1 MTSPQ
6 NIKSRHISYLSL
18 VVVVSLG
25 LYCRATNLSWGI
37 PDLHH
42 FMASLYPDEPNL
54 VQQIRGMLAS
64 PLDNAP
70 FTYPP
75 LQAQIGMALAWV
87 LGITTTSSL
96 YLVARW
102 ISVAAAVATIVTT
115 YFIGRY
121 WSDRIAIIA
130 SAFLAVAMTSVREA
144 HWANPESLAGLLI
157 TLALFLMYKK
167 HAELSTARAVVM
179 SIVLA
184 LAVCAKYQGVFFL
197 HLPVIALST
206 FLFGKY
212 SLHGKSF
219 YKLALCYGVILV
231 VVGILLVPYVINN
244 KESFESSS
252 NYLREWISSSNG
264 LYGTFPKAVEQ
275 PHYATMILPVALGYP
290 MYVLALGGIV
300 VSLLSRHK
308 PALLLLFGI
317 FPYWI
322 ALELIDYRPIRFSVS
337 LLPALCIFAAFVI
350 DRALSSQKRSL
361 SIVGKFLFAATLIYS
376 FAYSFAFINAFNP
389 EKDVRLSIENWIQE
403 THPNREQI
411 SMLAH
416 NLSSNSLGF
425 IKFTTIEHFNGESYD
440 FSEQQPDMIVVPKV
454 FLEVLR
460 QCLDLQRR
468 GYVYTDADWWPI
480 EKPTAETLDLAE
492 DLIEQR
498 TYKIARVFKN
508 EAEFGGHKFRDDV
521 LKFDYFWVTNLELLV
536 FHKRRTEL

>member
-184 LAVCAKYQGVFFL
+184 LAICAKYHGVFFL

>member
-184 LAVCAKYQGVFFL
+184 LAICAKYHGVFFL

-322 ALELIDYRPIRFSVS
+322 ALELIHYRPIRFSVS

-376 FAYSFAFINAFNP
+376 FAYSFAFINAFNH

>member
-1 MTSPQ
+1 M
-6 NIKSRHISYLSL
+6 
-18 VVVVSLG
+18 
-25 LYCRATNLSWGI
+25 
-37 PDLHH
+37 HH
-42 FMASLYPDEPNL
+42 FMGSLYPDEPNL
-54 VQQIRGMLAS
+54 VQQIRGMLAN

-87 LGITTTSSL
+87 LGISTTSSL
-96 YLVARW
+96 YFVARW
-102 ISVAAAVATIVTT
+102 ISVAASVATIVTT
-115 YFIGRY
+115 YCIGRY
-121 WSDRIAIIA
+121 WSNRIAIIA
-130 SAFLAVAMTSVREA
+130 SAFLAVTMTSVREA
-144 HWANPESLAGLLI
+144 HWANPESLAALLI
-157 TLALFLMYKK
+157 TVALFLMYKK
-167 HAELSTARAVVM
+167 YSEVSTARAVVM
-179 SIVLA
+179 SVVIA
-184 LAVCAKYQGVFFL
+184 LAICAKYHGVFFL
-197 HLPVIALST
+197 HLPAIALGT
-206 FLFGKY
+206 FWFGR
-212 SLHGKSF
+212 HPFPGKSF
-219 YKLALCYGVILV
+219 YKLAACYGVILV

-275 PHYATMILPVALGYP
+275 PHYATLILPVALGYP
-290 MYVLALGGIV
+290 IYVLALGGIIM
-300 VSLLSRHK
+300 SLLSRHK

-322 ALELIDYRPIRFSVS
+322 ALELLHYRPIRFSVS
-337 LLPALCIFAAFVI
+337 LLPALCIFAALVI
-350 DRALSSQKRSL
+350 DRALSSEKRSL
-361 SIVGKFLFAATLIYS
+361 CIVGKLLFAATLIYS
-376 FAYSFAFINAFNP
+376 FGYSFAFINAFNP
-389 EKDVRLSIENWIQE
+389 EKDVRLSFENWIQE

-425 IKFTTIEHFNGESYD
+425 IRFTTIEHFNGESYD
-440 FSEQQPDMIVVPKV
+440 FSERQPETIVVPKV

-460 QCLDLQRR
+460 QCLDLRRR

-480 EKPTAETLDLAE
+480 QRPTPETLDLAE
-492 DLIEQR
+492 NLMEER
-498 TYKIARVFKN
+498 TYEIARVFKN

>member
-6 NIKSRHISYLSL
+6 NSKSRYISYLSL

-54 VQQIRGMLAS
+54 VQQIRGMLAN

-87 LGITTTSSL
+87 LGMTTTSSL

-102 ISVAAAVATIVTT
+102 ISVAASVATIVTT

-130 SAFLAVAMTSVREA
+130 SAFLAVTMTSVREA
-144 HWANPESLAGLLI
+144 HWANPESLSALLI
-157 TLALFLMYKK
+157 TLALFLTFKK
-167 HAELSTARAVVM
+167 DGEVSTARAVVM
-179 SIVLA
+179 SVVLA
-184 LAVCAKYQGVFFL
+184 LAICAKYHGVFFL
-197 HLPVIALST
+197 HLPAIALST

-219 YKLALCYGVILV
+219 YKLASCYGVILA

-244 KESFESSS
+244 KESFELSS

-264 LYGTFPKAVEQ
+264 LYGTFPKAVDQ

-290 MYVLALGGIV
+290 IYVLALGGIIM
-300 VSLLSRHK
+300 SLLSRHK

-322 ALELIDYRPIRFSVS
+322 ALELIHYRPIRFSVS
-337 LLPALCIFAAFVI
+337 LLPALCIFAALVI
-350 DRALSSQKRSL
+350 DRALSSEKRSL
-361 SIVGKFLFAATLIYS
+361 CIVGKLLFAATLIYS
-376 FAYSFAFINAFNP
+376 FGYSFAFINAFNP
-389 EKDVRLSIENWIQE
+389 EKDVRLSFENWIQE

-425 IKFTTIEHFNGESYD
+425 IRFTTIEHFNGESYD
-440 FSEQQPDMIVVPKV
+440 FSERQPETIVVPKV

-460 QCLDLQRR
+460 QCLDLRRR

-480 EKPTAETLDLAE
+480 QRPTPETLDLAE
-492 DLIEQR
+492 NLMEER
-498 TYKIARVFKN
+498 TYEIARVFKN

>member
-322 ALELIDYRPIRFSVS
+322 ALELIHYRPIRFSVS

>member
-184 LAVCAKYQGVFFL
+184 LAICAKYHGVFFL

-290 MYVLALGGIV
+290 MYALALGGIV

-322 ALELIDYRPIRFSVS
+322 ALELIHYRPIRFSVS